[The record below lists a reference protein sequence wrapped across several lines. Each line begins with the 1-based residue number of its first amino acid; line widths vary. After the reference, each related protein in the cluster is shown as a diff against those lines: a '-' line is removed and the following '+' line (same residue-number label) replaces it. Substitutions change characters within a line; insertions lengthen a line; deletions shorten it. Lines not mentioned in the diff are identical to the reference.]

1 MSALTTERLAMRPPE
16 MDDFEGFAAFIASE
30 RSRFVG
36 GPGRD
41 RDVTWRAFAH
51 LAGMWHLRGYGPF
64 VVLLDGAAIGMA
76 GPWRPVTIPEP
87 ELSYTLWSG
96 AHEGRGL
103 MTEAAAAAV
112 RWSWARGLPSLVSYI
127 DPANAPSI
135 ALARRLGAALDPAAE
150 PSEPGVHVYRHPA
163 PAARTGS
170 ARTDPART
178 DTARTDS
185 VRAEAARCAA
195 AR

>member
-1 MSALTTERLAMRPPE
+1 MTVLTTARLTLRPPA
-16 MDDFEGFAAFIASE
+16 MADFDGFAAFVASP

-41 RDVTWRAFAH
+41 RDATWRAFAH

-64 VVLLDGAAIGMA
+64 VLLLDGEAIGMA
-76 GPWRPVTIPEP
+76 GPWRPATIPEP
-87 ELSYTLWSG
+87 EMSYTLWSG

-103 MTEAAAAAV
+103 MVEAVAEAV
-112 RWSWARGLPSLVSYI
+112 RWSWEDAALPSLVSYI
-127 DPANAPSI
+127 DPDNARSI

-150 PSEPGVHVYRHPA
+150 PSEPGVRVYRHPA
-163 PAARTGS
+163 PAART
-170 ARTDPART
+170 DPAR
-178 DTARTDS
+178 S
-185 VRAEAARCAA
+185 EAVRCAA

>member
-1 MSALTTERLAMRPPE
+1 MSVLTTPRLTLRPPA
-16 MDDFEGFAAFIASE
+16 MADFEGFAAFLSTE

-36 GPGRD
+36 GPGAD
-41 RDVTWRAFAH
+41 RNASWRAFAH

-64 VVLLDGAAIGMA
+64 AVVLDGEAIGMA
-76 GPWRPVTIPEP
+76 GPWHPIGIPEP

-103 MTEAAAAAV
+103 MAEAMAEAV
-112 RWSWARGLPSLVSYI
+112 RWSWAQGLPTLVSYI
-127 DPANAPSI
+127 DPANARSI

-150 PSEPGVHVYRHPA
+150 PAEPGVHVYRHPA
-163 PAARTGS
+163 PS
-170 ARTDPART
+170 ARP
-178 DTARTDS
+178 
-185 VRAEAARCAA
+185 EAPRCAA

>member
-1 MSALTTERLAMRPPE
+1 MTVLTTERLVLRPPAME
-16 MDDFEGFAAFIASE
+16 EFEGFAAFLASP

-64 VVLLDGAAIGMA
+64 VLLLEGCAIGMA

-87 ELSYTLWSG
+87 EMAWTLWSE

-103 MTEAAAAAV
+103 MAEAVAEAV
-112 RWSWARGLPSLVSYI
+112 RWSWEGARLPSLVSYI
-127 DPANAPSI
+127 HPANARSV
-135 ALARRLGAALDPAAE
+135 ALAARLGAAHDPAAE
-150 PSEPGVHVYRHPA
+150 PSEPGVRVYRHPA
-163 PAARTGS
+163 PAARPE
-170 ARTDPART
+170 AR
-178 DTARTDS
+178 
-185 VRAEAARCAA
+185 RCAA
-195 AR
+195 AE